1 MADYTATLAAASRAS
16 ERFSD
21 LLEAH
26 RRIVFKVANTYCWDP
41 EDRADLSQE
50 IVAQLWRAFSA
61 YDPRRPFST
70 WMYRI
75 ALNVAISSV
84 RRRGREARTVPFD
97 EAAHDTAD
105 HRRPDPEADERIR
118 ALYQVIDRLDPL
130 NRALLLLYLDEHSY
144 REMAEI
150 LGISETNV
158 GTKLNRLK
166 ARIRE
171 DIGGTTPC
179 GST

>member
-1 MADYTATLAAASRAS
+1 MATMAAEAEAS

-61 YDPRRPFST
+61 YDPHRPFST

-84 RRRGREARTVPFD
+84 RRRRRETLTVPFD
-97 EAAHDTAD
+97 ETVHDTAD
-105 HRRPDPEADERIR
+105 DQRPDAEADERIH
-118 ALYQVIDRLDPL
+118 ALYRVIDRLDPL
-130 NRALLLLYLDEHSY
+130 NRAPLLLYLDEHSY

-158 GTKLNRLK
+158 ATKLNRLK
-166 ARIRE
+166 VRIRE
-171 DIGGTTPC
+171 DIGETT
-179 GST
+179 T